1 MSFSSSASSTLV
13 PTNPKY
19 PTINPNAV
27 GYETTLVLNTSAAP
41 RSQVSVDAF
50 TPITLATGIWS
61 LSGILTFGGS
71 SGNFSEIQAI
81 VNVDNTPIQSY
92 YNYQA
97 SGNLSQLT
105 ISAIIRSN
113 DNNQLSLPIEAT
125 ISGQGSTYSLVGTS
139 FSSLKLVRLA

>member
-27 GYETTLVLNTSAAP
+27 GYETGLVLNTSATP
-41 RSQVSVDAF
+41 TTGEIISAF

-61 LSGILTFGGS
+61 LSGILTYGGNA
-71 SGNFSEIQAI
+71 GNFSGIQAI

-92 YNYQA
+92 NNFQA
-97 SGNLSQLT
+97 SGNVSQLT

-113 DNNQLSLPIEAT
+113 DNNQLSLQIQAT